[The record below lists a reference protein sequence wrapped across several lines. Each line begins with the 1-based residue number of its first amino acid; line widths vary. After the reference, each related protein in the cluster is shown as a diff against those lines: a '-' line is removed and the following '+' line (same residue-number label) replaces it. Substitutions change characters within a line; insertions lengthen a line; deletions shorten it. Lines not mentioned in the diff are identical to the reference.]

1 MCACACM
8 WCGVVW
14 CVVCVCVCVC
24 VRARARVKNHFYL
37 LNLGG
42 LLNRGINSAL
52 TVLA

>member
-1 MCACACM
+1 MY
-8 WCGVVW
+8 
-14 CVVCVCVCVC
+14 
-24 VRARARVKNHFYL
+24 VRARARVCVENHFYL